1 MTPFHSGSVEFRAAL
16 VRPGWS
22 RRRDLV
28 TGLSAKKSRELELS
42 VKWTMELRVLDLS
55 DFFLL
60 VQVVDRGG
68 FLGPCHSLASSDQP
82 NSKGRRPE
90 EIPRRHA
97 GPKEHHPG
105 IGRAGRRARPILN
118 RRRVGKH
125 RFVDRGPLAVGRYN
139 ALQLVLLGKSP
150 SDVSW
155 QAQSIAPSQSRSL
168 TSPEQPPLSVQ
179 ACP

>member
-1 MTPFHSGSVEFRAAL
+1 M
-16 VRPGWS
+16 
-22 RRRDLV
+22 
-28 TGLSAKKSRELELS
+28 
-42 VKWTMELRVLDLS
+42 LDLN

-60 VQVVDRGG
+60 VQVVDRGR
-68 FLGPCHSLASSDQP
+68 FLGPYHSLASSDHP
-82 NSKGRRPE
+82 NSKGRRAE

-118 RRRVGKH
+118 RRRIGKH

-150 SDVSW
+150 SDVFW
-155 QAQSIAPSQSRSL
+155 QAQSHCPVPVQEFDLAGAAPGFPSRPVRSCIASK
-168 TSPEQPPLSVQ
+168 
-179 ACP
+179 